1 MPNSL
6 LMQHNFASTG
16 FLLKRRIKRERIIMR
31 TIFCVVVIL
40 LLIQGSVLSAEF
52 LFTDDFEN
60 PKDFD
65 KKWLTISN
73 WELKEEKGNH
83 FAEKLDEQG
92 QVDLEVKDMT
102 FTAPFTVQ
110 MRLKQVNADAGAHI
124 AIHVSRAPFEGYI
137 YGFNATSVIEWNP
150 ISGAREEFKWNVG
163 PDTWV
168 TYKILAEERSAKCY
182 YRIEGE
188 KDFTLS
194 HDKDDVGI
202 KHKDVFIGLWVGT
215 VVQVDDV
222 YIWEGVDKSLEDV
235 FAVCPEKKLASS
247 WVGIKTMFR

>member
-1 MPNSL
+1 M
-6 LMQHNFASTG
+6 G
-16 FLLKRRIKRERIIMR
+16 ERKFGHIGINMKV
-31 TIFCVVVIL
+31 IFCIVVTLFLV
-40 LLIQGSVLSAEF
+40 QSSALSAGF

-65 KKWLTISN
+65 KKWVMISN
-73 WELKEEKGNH
+73 WKVTEEEGNH

-92 QVDLEVKDMT
+92 QVDLEIKDMT

-110 MRLKQVNADAGAHI
+110 MRLKQVNADAGAHV
-124 AIHVSRAPFEGYI
+124 AIYVSRAPFKGYI
-137 YGFNATSVIEWNP
+137 YGFNATSAIEWNP
-150 ISGAREEFKWNVG
+150 IVGGQEIFKWNVG

-182 YRIEGE
+182 YKIEKE

-202 KHKDVFIGLWVGT
+202 RHNNVFIGLWVGT

-222 YIWEGVDKSLEDV
+222 YVWEGVDKSLEDV
-235 FAVCPEKKLASS
+235 LAVQPQRKLGAF
-247 WVGIKTMFR
+247 WGAIKRTTSP

>member
-1 MPNSL
+1 M
-6 LMQHNFASTG
+6 
-16 FLLKRRIKRERIIMR
+16 KV
-31 TIFCVVVIL
+31 IFCAVATLFLVAN
-40 LLIQGSVLSAEF
+40 SALSAEF
-52 LFTDDFEN
+52 LFADDFEN

-65 KKWLTISN
+65 KKWLMISN
-73 WELKEEKGNH
+73 WELKEKKGNH

-92 QVDLEVKDMT
+92 QVDLEIKDIT
-102 FTAPFTVQ
+102 FTAPFTVQKATNDFVLWQ
-110 MRLKQVNADAGAHI
+110 MRLKQVNADAGAHA

-150 ISGAREEFKWNVG
+150 IAGAREEFKWNVG

-182 YRIEGE
+182 YKIEGE

-202 KHKDVFIGLWVGT
+202 KHKDVFIGLWVGS

-222 YIWEGVDKSLEDV
+222 YVWEGVDKNLEDV
-235 FAVCPEKKLASS
+235 FAVRPQRKLASF
-247 WVGIKTMFR
+247 WGAIKNTFP

>member
-1 MPNSL
+1 M
-6 LMQHNFASTG
+6 
-16 FLLKRRIKRERIIMR
+16 KV
-31 TIFCVVVIL
+31 IFCVVATLFLVAN
-40 LLIQGSVLSAEF
+40 STLSAEF
-52 LFTDDFEN
+52 LFADDFEN

-65 KKWLTISN
+65 KKWLMISN
-73 WELKEEKGNH
+73 WELKEKKGNH

-92 QVDLEVKDMT
+92 QVDLEIKDIT

-110 MRLKQVNADAGAHI
+110 MRLKQVNADAGAHA
-124 AIHVSRAPFEGYI
+124 AIYVSRAPFEGYI

-150 ISGAREEFKWNVG
+150 IDAAREEFKWNVG

-182 YRIEGE
+182 YNIEGE

-202 KHKDVFIGLWVGT
+202 KHKDVFIGLWVGS

-235 FAVCPEKKLASS
+235 FAVRPQRKLASF
-247 WVGIKTMFR
+247 WGAIKNTAHVKKLCEE